1 MKKIVMMS
9 ALLMCLLMVCGSVVY
24 AQEGVTGPYKEGV
37 HYIKL
42 NKAVSA
48 RKSEVISVTEI
59 FSYACHACNDF
70 EPFMQSWKG
79 KQAQDVILN
88 RIAVGFG
95 RGSWELLAKGYVIAE
110 ILGVEEQAH
119 VPMMNALWREG
130 QQMRTLED
138 LANFYAGHGADK
150 AKFLALDG
158 SFMLNMR
165 QKQNN
170 DKLGVYSVRG
180 TPTVIV
186 NDTYKIQTG
195 QAVPNYQVMLSVVDY
210 LVANERAA
218 MAPVADATATDASGE
233 AETAA
238 N

>member
-1 MKKIVMMS
+1 MKKIAMIS
-9 ALLMCLLMVCGSVVY
+9 ALLMCSLMMVPSAVF
-24 AQEGVTGPYKEGV
+24 AQSGANGPFLEGV

-42 NKAVSA
+42 NKAASA
-48 RKSEVISVTEI
+48 RKSEVINVTEI

-79 KQAQDVILN
+79 KQAQDVKLN

-119 VPMMNALWREG
+119 VPMMNAIWREG
-130 QQMRTLED
+130 QQMRSMED
-138 LANFYAGHGADK
+138 LASFYAGHGANK

-180 TPTVIV
+180 TPTMVV
-186 NDTYKIQTG
+186 NDSYKIQTG
-195 QAVPNYQVMLSVVDY
+195 QAVPNYQVMLSVVDF
-210 LVANERAA
+210 LVASERAA
-218 MAPVADATATDASGE
+218 MAPVADATA
-233 AETAA
+233 